1 MLLFGQI
8 HVMYLKPPETAYL
21 IKLSRKNKNSEVV
34 IKSNITACSDKH
46 INNSIC
52 VQNPIIT
59 AILELAFNTFSL
71 GRVLVLRS
79 LSRQL
84 SRRSTSTSPI
94 FICLLKKSIGG
105 TGFRFVPLHSSIFAV
120 SVSVHV
126 LPRCV
131 RWVC

>member
-8 HVMYLKPPETAYL
+8 HVLYLKPPETAYL
-21 IKLSRKNKNSEVV
+21 IRLSRKNKKSEVV

-52 VQNPIIT
+52 VQNLIIT

-71 GRVLVLRS
+71 GGVEVLRS
-79 LSRQL
+79 LSCQL

-94 FICLLKKSIGG
+94 FICLLKKVLEVLFSGLYHYI
-105 TGFRFVPLHSSIFAV
+105 PLYLQFQ
-120 SVSVHV
+120 
-126 LPRCV
+126 
-131 RWVC
+131 